1 MPRNRCVGVCMSVC
15 VLNLED
21 VGNISSFVCCWF
33 ESIVCVLHLSYV
45 SACLQESSLLVQ
57 QASLKGELEGVHQQ
71 LETSKVLELSFF
83 YFTNK

>member
-1 MPRNRCVGVCMSVC
+1 M
-15 VLNLED
+15 
-21 VGNISSFVCCWF
+21 
-33 ESIVCVLHLSYV
+33 CVLHLSFV

-71 LETSKVLELSFF
+71 LETSKVLELSF